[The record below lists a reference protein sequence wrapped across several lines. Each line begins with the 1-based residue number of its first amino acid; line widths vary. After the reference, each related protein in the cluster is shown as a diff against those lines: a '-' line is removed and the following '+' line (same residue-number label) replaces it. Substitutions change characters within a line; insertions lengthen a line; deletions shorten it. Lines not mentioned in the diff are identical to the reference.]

1 MGILMLIYNQ
11 SSLDFVFSPIQWL
24 LFLYVQ
30 LIDFSFICY
39 LINLFQ
45 ENTLTLDNQVST
57 QDGQEASVVTQ
68 TERKVTVTVENDL
81 VSQAKEEEVDM
92 EALLDT

>member
-81 VSQAKEEEVDM
+81 VSQAKEEEEDM

>member
-1 MGILMLIYNQ
+1 LI
-11 SSLDFVFSPIQWL
+11 FA
-24 LFLYVQ
+24 
-30 LIDFSFICY
+30 FICY

-57 QDGQEASVVTQ
+57 QDGQETSVVTQ

-81 VSQAKEEEVDM
+81 VSQAKEEEEDM

>member
-11 SSLDFVFSPIQWL
+11 SSLDFVFSSIQWL

>member
-11 SSLDFVFSPIQWL
+11 SSLDFVFSSIQWL

-81 VSQAKEEEVDM
+81 VSQAKEEELDM

>member
-1 MGILMLIYNQ
+1 MLIYNQ

-57 QDGQEASVVTQ
+57 QDGQETSVVTQ

-81 VSQAKEEEVDM
+81 VSQAKEEEEDM

>member
-1 MGILMLIYNQ
+1 M
-11 SSLDFVFSPIQWL
+11 FAPTQWL
-24 LFLYVQ
+24 LFYMSHC
-30 LIDFSFICY
+30 LIFAFICC

-57 QDGQEASVVTQ
+57 QDGQETSVVTQ

-81 VSQAKEEEVDM
+81 VSQAKEEEEDM